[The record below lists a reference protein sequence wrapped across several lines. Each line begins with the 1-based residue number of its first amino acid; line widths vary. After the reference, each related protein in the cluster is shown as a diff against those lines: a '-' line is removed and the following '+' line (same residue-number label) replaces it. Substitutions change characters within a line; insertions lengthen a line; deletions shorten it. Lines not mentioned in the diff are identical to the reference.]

1 MLFKVKDLQA
11 IKNGDVHFAFRN
23 WEKPRVK
30 KGSIIN
36 TAVGQIRIENVEQIT
51 AGKISKKD
59 LLLSG
64 YKDLNK
70 LLIQLK
76 AKTSDPIYK
85 IKVCYHGEDPRIA
98 MRNRSTITDTE
109 FQEIK
114 TKLDRMDNRS
124 ASGPWTI
131 KVLHLIDKHPH
142 QRAQF
147 LADTLNA
154 DKDKL
159 KINIRKLKNMG
170 LTQSHEIG
178 YTISAFGKQ
187 FLIVLEKFNSR

>member
-76 AKTSDPIYK
+76 AKTSDNETEHGK
-85 IKVCYHGEDPRIA
+85 NKKVFII
-98 MRNRSTITDTE
+98 N
-109 FQEIK
+109 
-114 TKLDRMDNRS
+114 S
-124 ASGPWTI
+124 ACV
-131 KVLHLIDKHPH
+131 VL
-142 QRAQF
+142 
-147 LADTLNA
+147 
-154 DKDKL
+154 
-159 KINIRKLKNMG
+159 
-170 LTQSHEIG
+170 
-178 YTISAFGKQ
+178 
-187 FLIVLEKFNSR
+187 NS